1 MSIFL
6 RLLQSLKACSS
17 MEVNVSGKVI
27 FCKFLQFIKAVSE
40 ISVNFWDS
48 LISLSELQFL
58 KAELLIRVTL
68 SERDTFVKAEKS
80 RKQVLPRDV
89 IPSETYI

>member
-1 MSIFL
+1 
-6 RLLQSLKACSS
+6 

-27 FCKFLQFIKAVSE
+27 FCKFLQFIKAVDE

-48 LISLSELQFL
+48 LISFSELQSL

-68 SERDTFVKAEKS
+68 SERDTFVKAEKP
-80 RKQVLPRDV
+80 RKQMLPMDV
-89 IPSETYI
+89 IPSETCMVLIN